1 MSGACMGQKCK
12 GRAKMCHAL
21 LHAERGERLCGEQP
35 MPPYTAH
42 SHAHAV
48 LCRRPPRTTATSW
61 ALRSWRTA
69 GWRPAAGRWC
79 HMSSSRTRCVVLL
92 DVLSTG
98 GEIIPPITNPSSRPL
113 PPQIIFVLSSA
124 LNPGNEGR
132 SVGLGPGCGRSVVSP
147 LTSAAG
153 RDG

>member
-1 MSGACMGQKCK
+1 
-12 GRAKMCHAL
+12 
-21 LHAERGERLCGEQP
+21 
-35 MPPYTAH
+35 
-42 SHAHAV
+42 
-48 LCRRPPRTTATSW
+48 
-61 ALRSWRTA
+61 
-69 GWRPAAGRWC
+69 
-79 HMSSSRTRCVVLL
+79 MSSSRTRCAVLL

-132 SVGLGPGCGRSVVSP
+132 SVGLGPGRGRSVVSP